1 METYPETATERFD
14 KANFHIKYCLSIIK
28 KFIKGEILEVGAGC
42 GSFTRNY
49 YDSSI
54 KNITLT
60 EPDKKNFFDLKNK
73 FQNQKNVNISDLEVE
88 KIEKKFDTIMYLH
101 VLEHIGDD
109 LKEIKDATNKL
120 NDNGHLIIIAPAYQK
135 LYGKLDKAIGHFRRY
150 EKDFFKKEFQNLELI
165 KLKHL
170 DSMGLV
176 LYYLNKIF
184 FSKETFPSSLKIFL
198 WDKIFTPLTIVIDF
212 ITNYRFGKC
221 LVVIYKKNRLF

>member
-1 METYPETATERFD
+1 MILALDIST
-14 KANFHIKYCLSIIK
+14 SITGFCI
-28 KFIKGEILEVGAGC
+28 F
-42 GSFTRNY
+42 
-49 YDSSI
+49 
-54 KNITLT
+54 
-60 EPDKKNFFDLKNK
+60 NK
-73 FQNQKNVNISDLEVE
+73 WDCV
-88 KIEKKFDTIMYLH
+88 
-101 VLEHIGDD
+101 HIGHID
-109 LKEIKDATNKL
+109 LRK
-120 NDNGHLIIIAPAYQK
+120 
-135 LYGKLDKAIGHFRRY
+135 